1 MRVTANLRRDLAEGQ
16 PYQLYICMSFDR
28 PSLVGAARKLLKK
41 TRREYRD
48 EPAAAT
54 AYPLL
59 PKVRRSVMS
68 AALLMRRALR
78 LALKTTA
85 ETNPMVAKR
94 HQARRLNSNIKSGH
108 LPKFQ
113 LTIRL
118 RVHV

>member
-48 EPAAAT
+48 EPAAA

-59 PKVRRSVMS
+59 HKVRRSVMS
-68 AALLMRRALR
+68 AEWLMRRALR
-78 LALKTTA
+78 LARKTTA
-85 ETNPMVAKR
+85 ETNPMAAKR

-108 LPKFQ
+108 LPMFQ

>member
-16 PYQLYICMSFDR
+16 PYQLYICMSFER
-28 PSLVGAARKLLKK
+28 PSLVGAARELLKK

-54 AYPLL
+54 AYP

-94 HQARRLNSNIKSGH
+94 HQAHRLNSNIKSGH